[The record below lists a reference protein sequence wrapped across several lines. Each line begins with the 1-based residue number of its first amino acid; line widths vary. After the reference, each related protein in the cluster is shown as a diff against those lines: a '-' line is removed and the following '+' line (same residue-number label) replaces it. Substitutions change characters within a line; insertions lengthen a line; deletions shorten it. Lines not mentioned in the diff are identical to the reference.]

1 MMKQA
6 DRKSQV
12 VSLLCEIQE
21 LLEFL
26 TDSEMENDKMADD
39 QTDNGKISCF
49 DSSQPEFSRQ
59 NSARQPLQP
68 DNIIKRVVSYLSDRK
83 TAGTMLQTAENE
95 YQRMFRRGVESCI
108 DHTFH
113 YLSTNQENNFE
124 NHQFDGLMTTLFRIS
139 EN

>member
-12 VSLLCEIQE
+12 ASLLCEIQE

-39 QTDNGKISCF
+39 QKDSNTISCF
-49 DSSQPEFSRQ
+49 DPSQPEFSRQ

-83 TAGTMLQTAENE
+83 MAGTMLQTAENE
-95 YQRMFRRGVESCI
+95 YQRMYRRGVESCI
-108 DHTFH
+108 DHTFN
-113 YLSTNQENNFE
+113 YLTSNQENNFE
-124 NHQFDGLMTTLFRIS
+124 HHQFDGLMTTLFRIS